1 MSPTAT
7 QRTFDELRRGLEASG
22 AGAVQVRETHVS
34 WVLLAGQYAYK
45 LKKPVRFGFVDQS
58 TAQRRRRCCEAEV
71 EVNRPLAP
79 GVVLGV
85 RPVVESPHG
94 VRVGAAGE
102 GPAVDWVVVMRRFDE
117 EHTLAAR
124 LRRDDVP
131 AGSVQRI
138 AGRVAAFHAWTP
150 ATAPGDWP
158 DTVLATW
165 NRNVDELE
173 PLADVRAAGSARRF
187 GCAFVSRRRSDLA
200 ARASAGLVRD
210 GHGDLRAEHVLIEGE
225 DVTILDRLEFDPAL
239 RRVDVADD
247 LAFLTMDLE
256 SLGAGGMA
264 KALVEAYREAGGDPG
279 EETLL
284 AFFAA
289 YRALVRAKVELL
301 GEEAAR
307 SRAAA
312 LLALA
317 ERLMWRARGPLLL
330 AISGPPASGKTTLAG
345 ELGRRS
351 GLPVVS
357 SDVVRKDV
365 LGISPATPAPSSAYE
380 PSARAAVYEE
390 LGRRARAA
398 AAAGG
403 VIVDAT
409 FGEAPLRDAFAAGA
423 ADLMERLRVVE
434 CRAPLPVLT
443 SRAGARSTTGHGA
456 SDADARV
463 AARLAERF
471 SPWPLPGDRRLAL
484 RSEEPA
490 DVLAERCAAWLDGE
504 VGRGG

>member
-1 MSPTAT
+1 
-7 QRTFDELRRGLEASG
+7 
-22 AGAVQVRETHVS
+22 
-34 WVLLAGQYAYK
+34 
-45 LKKPVRFGFVDQS
+45 
-58 TAQRRRRCCEAEV
+58 
-71 EVNRPLAP
+71 
-79 GVVLGV
+79 
-85 RPVVESPHG
+85 
-94 VRVGAAGE
+94 
-102 GPAVDWVVVMRRFDE
+102 
-117 EHTLAAR
+117 
-124 LRRDDVP
+124 
-131 AGSVQRI
+131 
-138 AGRVAAFHAWTP
+138 
-150 ATAPGDWP
+150 
-158 DTVLATW
+158 
-165 NRNVDELE
+165 
-173 PLADVRAAGSARRF
+173 
-187 GCAFVSRRRSDLA
+187 
-200 ARASAGLVRD
+200 
-210 GHGDLRAEHVLIEGE
+210 
-225 DVTILDRLEFDPAL
+225 
-239 RRVDVADD
+239 VDVADD